1 MTILNWWLDRFPRY
15 EFLVEYFLF
24 LIPMVIHLP
33 RRKHFFLRLLPMLA
47 ISIILSKQW
56 NSTWAS
62 ILPLYILRYLILF
75 GLGIAVTTLCFE
87 CDLLSALYCGAA
99 AYAAQHTFHRVFDLV
114 ILSTGLEKGITYNGV
129 YLLLIFAVL
138 ALMVLSFTRRINR
151 NTVKYMA
158 NRKILSVSGMILV
171 CTVVLT
177 ALWRANKEGLSTV
190 QQVIM
195 DLRSE
200 ERRVGKECLRLCRSR
215 WSPYH

>member
-75 GLGIAVTTLCFE
+75 GLGIAVTT
-87 CDLLSALYCGAA
+87 
-99 AYAAQHTFHRVFDLV
+99 QT
-114 ILSTGLEKGITYNGV
+114 
-129 YLLLIFAVL
+129 
-138 ALMVLSFTRRINR
+138 
-151 NTVKYMA
+151 
-158 NRKILSVSGMILV
+158 
-171 CTVVLT
+171 T
-177 ALWRANKEGLSTV
+177 ALHSHSLV
-190 QQVIM
+190 
-195 DLRSE
+195 
-200 ERRVGKECLRLCRSR
+200 RRHVVC
-215 WSPYH
+215 PYGNT

>member
-47 ISIILSKQW
+47 ISFFLSKQW

-75 GLGIAVTTLCFE
+75 SLGIAVTMLCFD

-99 AYAAQHTFHRVFDLV
+99 AYAAQHTFNRIFDLV
-114 ILSTGLEKGITYNGV
+114 ILSTGLEKRS
-129 YLLLIFAVL
+129 
-138 ALMVLSFTRRINR
+138 LSAF
-151 NTVKYMA
+151 
-158 NRKILSVSGMILV
+158 
-171 CTVVLT
+171 
-177 ALWRANKEGLSTV
+177 
-190 QQVIM
+190 
-195 DLRSE
+195 DLRGACLDGVIVHAQDQPKYGQVYGESE
-200 ERRVGKECLRLCRSR
+200 NPVGQRYDPGLHSGADRALAGE
-215 WSPYH
+215 

>member
-33 RRKHFFLRLLPMLA
+33 RRKHFFLRLLPMLV
-47 ISIILSKQW
+47 ISFILSKQW

-99 AYAAQHTFHRVFDLV
+99 AYAAQHTFNRVFDLV

-138 ALMVLSFTRRINR
+138 ALMVLSFTRMISP
-151 NTVKYMA
+151 NTVKYMS
-158 NRKILSVSGMILV
+158 NRKILSVTVMILV
-171 CTVVLT
+171 CTVLLT
-177 ALWRANKEGLSTV
+177 ALLRANK
-190 QQVIM
+190 
-195 DLRSE
+195 
-200 ERRVGKECLRLCRSR
+200 
-215 WSPYH
+215 